1 MKKKEKNAFSIF
13 QKKIILQNT
22 VIGQNWPVKTK
33 VDAPRGHVDPDA
45 ARRHDHDDDQ
55 HLPHR
60 RRPAQD
66 WFCQGDSHAQQQQQ
80 QTR

>member
-1 MKKKEKNAFSIF
+1 MKI
-13 QKKIILQNT
+13 
-22 VIGQNWPVKTK
+22 K

-45 ARRHDHDDDQ
+45 ASRHHHHDDQ
-55 HLPHR
+55 HLAHR

-66 WFCQGDSHAQQQQQ
+66 WLCQGDSHAQQQQQ

>member
-1 MKKKEKNAFSIF
+1 MRLGRNDI
-13 QKKIILQNT
+13 
-22 VIGQNWPVKTK
+22 VKTK

-45 ARRHDHDDDQ
+45 ASRHDHHDDQ
-55 HLPHR
+55 HLAHR

-66 WFCQGDSHAQQQQQ
+66 WLCQGDSHAQQQQQ

>member
-1 MKKKEKNAFSIF
+1 M
-13 QKKIILQNT
+13 
-22 VIGQNWPVKTK
+22 KTK

-55 HLPHR
+55 NLPHR